1 MNFRSTHNDDGKD
14 RSLAG
19 DVVSFPSPAR
29 RAGQTANS
37 QTPGVSAAAS
47 AGVQEGAGVSS
58 ASASSFVQIGIPA
71 RAVVMRIKQGL
82 PRIRVERAAE
92 GDFAARSDQSAA
104 WEDEERR

>member
-1 MNFRSTHNDDGKD
+1 MNFRSTHNGDGEG

-19 DVVSFPSPAR
+19 DVLPFPSPAR

-58 ASASSFVQIGIPA
+58 ASASSFVPLSVPI
-71 RAVVMRIKQGL
+71 RAVVMRLQGKF
-82 PRIRVERAAE
+82 PRIRVERATE
-92 GDFAARSDQSAA
+92 GDFAARSDDRSAA
-104 WEDEERR
+104 WEEDQR